1 MKRVQIKGAAPRWK
15 DEVIEP
21 VTIVISGHHPDP
33 TYDELARWREKYTAD
48 AQALFDALHEGLP
61 GATLNQLLI
70 LMLQDA
76 ASQLIVSH
84 KSLERTDGED
94 GSRKTR

>member
-1 MKRVQIKGAAPRWK
+1 MKRVEVKGAAPRWK

-21 VTIVISGHHPDP
+21 VTITISGRHPDP
-33 TYDELARWREKYTAD
+33 TYEELSQWREKYAAD
-48 AQALFDALHEGLP
+48 AQALFDALHGGLP

-76 ASQLIVSH
+76 ASQLIVSY
-84 KSLERTDGED
+84 KSLERKDGED
-94 GSRKTR
+94 ARETR